1 MGIKPIPSAVAIVLT
16 LLIWFGIPVPEGV
29 TPEAWHLLALFVGT
43 IAAIIGK
50 AMPIGAVAIVAITA
64 VAFTGVTSEKAA
76 QATNDAL
83 SSLNNSL
90 IWMIGIAIILSR
102 GLLKTGLGTRISY
115 ILLSKFGKSPL
126 GVAYSLSI
134 ADLVIAPVTPSN
146 TARGGA
152 IVHPIMRAVADT
164 FDSRPE
170 DGTEGKIGKYL
181 SLVNYHANIISC
193 MIFVTATAP
202 NPLVVDL
209 VAKAG
214 IADVSL
220 SWSTWFT
227 AMVLPGLVCMFLM
240 PLILFVL
247 YKPELSKTPDAP
259 EMARKKLKE
268 MGPMSR
274 NEKIVLS
281 IFGLLLLL
289 WAGVPEM
296 LLGVKVNATAATF
309 LGLSL
314 MLIAGVLSWDE
325 VLKEKGAWDTIIW
338 FAALVMMATFLNK
351 LGLISWLAESL
362 RGGIQAMGLNW
373 VWGCALLA
381 LAYIYSHYMFA
392 SGTAHVTAM
401 FGAFYAAGVALG
413 APPMLYALILAA
425 ATDIMMSL
433 THYASG
439 SSPVIYG
446 SNYVTMGEWWK
457 AGFIMSVFEI
467 LVFCTV
473 GVAWWGIL
481 GYF

>member
-1 MGIKPIPSAVAIVLT
+1 
-16 LLIWFGIPVPEGV
+16 
-29 TPEAWHLLALFVGT
+29 
-43 IAAIIGK
+43 
-50 AMPIGAVAIVAITA
+50 
-64 VAFTGVTSEKAA
+64 
-76 QATNDAL
+76 
-83 SSLNNSL
+83 
-90 IWMIGIAIILSR
+90 
-102 GLLKTGLGTRISY
+102 
-115 ILLSKFGKSPL
+115 
-126 GVAYSLSI
+126 
-134 ADLVIAPVTPSN
+134 
-146 TARGGA
+146 
-152 IVHPIMRAVADT
+152 
-164 FDSRPE
+164 
-170 DGTEGKIGKYL
+170 
-181 SLVNYHANIISC
+181 
-193 MIFVTATAP
+193 
-202 NPLVVDL
+202 
-209 VAKAG
+209 
-214 IADVSL
+214 
-220 SWSTWFT
+220 
-227 AMVLPGLVCMFLM
+227 MFLM

-373 VWGCALLA
+373 VWGCASLA